1 MIIIDN
7 KYSKGGVDLP
17 GRIPNL
23 REDLILAGIQEIN
36 SHGIAGFSIRRVAEA
51 CKVSCA
57 APYRH
62 FKDKNDLIGAIID
75 YVNEQWA
82 KRQDEVLA
90 RCGPSHR
97 EQMVEICVN
106 YVRFL
111 MEKPFYRAVLMLK
124 DDGFNNLYHKKR
136 TQFGSLS
143 QTLENLIFQNSGMS
157 ADTWNRKLL
166 IFRSIMFGAVFLF
179 DAGEFEFCEEALEHI
194 RYTLDREFDVL

>member
-1 MIIIDN
+1 M
-7 KYSKGGVDLP
+7 KGGVSLP

-36 SHGIAGFSIRRVAEA
+36 SHGISGFSIRRVAEM
-51 CKVSCA
+51 CNVSCA

-75 YVNEQWA
+75 YVNDQWA

-90 RCGPSHR
+90 SCGSSLR

-106 YVRFL
+106 YIRFL

-124 DDGFNNLYHKKR
+124 DDGFDNLYHKKR

-143 QTLENLIFQNSGMS
+143 QTLENMIYQCSGLS
-157 ADTWNRKLL
+157 ADVWKRKLL

-179 DAGEFEFCEEALEHI
+179 DAGEFEYCEETLEHI
-194 RYTLDREFDVL
+194 RYTLDREFDVI

>member
-1 MIIIDN
+1 M
-7 KYSKGGVDLP
+7 KGGGHLP

-36 SHGIAGFSIRRVAEA
+36 SHGISGFSIRRVAEA

-90 RCGPSHR
+90 QCGPSLR

-106 YVRFL
+106 YIRFL

-124 DDGFNNLYHKKR
+124 DEGFDNLYHKKR

-143 QTLENLIFQNSGMS
+143 QTLEKLIYQDSGLS
-157 ADTWNRKLL
+157 ADDWKRKLL
-166 IFRSIMFGAVFLF
+166 IFRSIMFGVVFLF
-179 DAGEFEFCEEALEHI
+179 DAGEFEYCEETMVHI